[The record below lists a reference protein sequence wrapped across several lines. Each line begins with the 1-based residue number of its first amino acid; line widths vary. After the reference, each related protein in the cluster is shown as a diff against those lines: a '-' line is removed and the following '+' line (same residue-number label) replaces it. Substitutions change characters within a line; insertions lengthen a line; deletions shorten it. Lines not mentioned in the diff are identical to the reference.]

1 MVRPTAG
8 GAASLRAGIRPPSPL
23 YLQAR
28 PACDAARGAAPAA
41 TCSVLRHAALLQAGA
56 QSARSTQPLRLDL
69 IRPARRLG
77 RWFRKEETR
86 CGGAPLLHAGMTRL
100 ARAPAL
106 TPCPLQPE
114 VHAGGVQRRA
124 WRLRS
129 RALRRAA
136 VAARGPRRLRRA
148 LHAAPG
154 LVPAA
159 PRRRRRRRLVRHA
172 VRIASFPRLLLAPL
186 LLTRNVAFPT
196 PGGASSWRR
205 R

>member
-28 PACDAARGAAPAA
+28 PAHDAARGAAPA

-69 IRPARRLG
+69 IRPRSQAWQVVSKGGDTMWRCAAAAR
-77 RWFRKEETR
+77 WHD
-86 CGGAPLLHAGMTRL
+86 AS
-100 ARAPAL
+100 RACACAL

-186 LLTRNVAFPT
+186 LLTRNGAFPT